1 SDAKY
6 CHSGTA
12 AHQSSSR
19 RARLPW
25 RRSQE
30 LAAGVVQWKPK
41 TEVEATSNLALLER
55 QDCTPVAWYRFLYAP
70 RTGGAYDSHHRTAGI
85 AGRARRRSSGVAA
98 RGGRAAAG
106 DSSRRIRHRRG
117 DARRAPAFD
126 KGLNEAGFVGG
137 QNVTVEY
144 HWLHGQYDRL
154 PSLMADLVRRR
165 VAVIAT

>member
-6 CHSGTA
+6 CHSGAA

-30 LAAGVVQWKPK
+30 LAAGVVQWKAK

-55 QDCTPVAWYRFLYAP
+55 QDCTPMAWYRFLYAP

-85 AGRARRRSSGVAA
+85 AGRTRRRGGCMAA
-98 RGGRAAAG
+98 QGARAA
-106 DSSRRIRHRRG
+106 DR
-117 DARRAPAFD
+117 DAVDWVP
-126 KGLNEAGFVGG
+126 
-137 QNVTVEY
+137 
-144 HWLHGQYDRL
+144 
-154 PSLMADLVRRR
+154 
-165 VAVIAT
+165 